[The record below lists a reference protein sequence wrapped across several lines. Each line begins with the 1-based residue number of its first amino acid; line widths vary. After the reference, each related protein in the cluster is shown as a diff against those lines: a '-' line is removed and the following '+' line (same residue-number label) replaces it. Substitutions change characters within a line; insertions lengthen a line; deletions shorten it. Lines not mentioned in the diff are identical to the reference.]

1 MRRLIWIGLLGVF
14 LNCGSDETQ
23 SLVFWQFQRPD
34 IMEPIIDEFE
44 RTHPGIDVKVETL
57 TWQSGFEKIVMAFSS
72 GDVPDLLE
80 LGSTWIGK
88 FAAEGTLEDLSS
100 LVEDMKP
107 DFMMWDLATF
117 QGKTY
122 GIPWL
127 IGSRVLFYNRDL
139 FRRGGLDPNEPPET
153 WDDLLKCARQI
164 DAVGED
170 VYGFGMNAGER
181 YVLYKKFMP
190 FAWSAGGQILSD
202 DLTRCVIDSPQNL
215 EALKFYLSL
224 KPFSVLDRQDM
235 IDEMFKQ
242 GRVGMMISGGWN
254 LKRIPEDAPDL
265 DFGVALVPRHASGQ
279 HISFAGAEI
288 LVIPRGSQKQK
299 AFELARFLV
308 RAENALKIASEV
320 KGVQPASRKAL
331 YDPYYESHPME
342 RILLEQ
348 CMSSKSPPTSPRWVE
363 IEEII
368 NARLEECL
376 YGRLSPEEALSL
388 MQNEISNLIAP

>member
-1 MRRLIWIGLLGVF
+1 MRRLIWIGLLAVF
-14 LNCGSDETQ
+14 LKCGSDETQ

-100 LVEDMKP
+100 LVEDMRA
-107 DFMMWDLATF
+107 DFMMWGLATF

-153 WDDLLKCARQI
+153 WDDLLRCAREI

-170 VYGFGMNAGER
+170 IYGFGMNAGER

-388 MQNEISNLIAP
+388 MQDEISNLIAP